1 MNLKDKVMFIGIG
14 CYGGKQV
21 KEFVENYGYKGIA
34 VNGSEQDLRALGG
47 MNKYHLKILMGL
59 AVTGREPWSVWNKI
73 PIFGLHKQYRGRDY
87 FPCIWR
93 WWFYWFR

>member
-34 VNGSEQDLRALGG
+34 VNGSEQD
-47 MNKYHLKILMGL
+47 KSI
-59 AVTGREPWSVWNKI
+59 GRYEQVPSEK
-73 PIFGLHKQYRGRDY
+73 F
-87 FPCIWR
+87 
-93 WWFYWFR
+93 